1 MPAFQAYVNRYFS
14 KFFPKRKKL
23 ADRHFMYLFILHLIR
38 YNPGLVPLAK
48 YWAKGKAYYVL
59 HSQLKINEGPGIICG
74 ASWIMWCLIIVK
86 DQGDKTRHGEKEAAA
101 NAVQRASFVGLQSTS
116 AVSYYYLMQFR
127 SSQNT
132 ITKARKVAATSIL
145 IVYLVRFNEA
155 EEYSERDR

>member
-1 MPAFQAYVNRYFS
+1 
-14 KFFPKRKKL
+14 
-23 ADRHFMYLFILHLIR
+23 
-38 YNPGLVPLAK
+38 
-48 YWAKGKAYYVL
+48 
-59 HSQLKINEGPGIICG
+59 
-74 ASWIMWCLIIVK
+74 MWCLIIVK

-101 NAVQRASFVGLQSTS
+101 NAVQRASFVGLRSTS
-116 AVSYYYLMQFR
+116 AVSYYLMQFR

>member
-1 MPAFQAYVNRYFS
+1 
-14 KFFPKRKKL
+14 
-23 ADRHFMYLFILHLIR
+23 
-38 YNPGLVPLAK
+38 
-48 YWAKGKAYYVL
+48 
-59 HSQLKINEGPGIICG
+59 
-74 ASWIMWCLIIVK
+74 MWCLIIVK

-101 NAVQRASFVGLQSTS
+101 NAVQRAAFVGLRSTS
-116 AVSYYYLMQFR
+116 AVSYYLMQFR

>member
-1 MPAFQAYVNRYFS
+1 
-14 KFFPKRKKL
+14 
-23 ADRHFMYLFILHLIR
+23 
-38 YNPGLVPLAK
+38 
-48 YWAKGKAYYVL
+48 
-59 HSQLKINEGPGIICG
+59 
-74 ASWIMWCLIIVK
+74 MWCLIIVK

-116 AVSYYYLMQFR
+116 AVSYYLMQFR

>member
-1 MPAFQAYVNRYFS
+1 
-14 KFFPKRKKL
+14 
-23 ADRHFMYLFILHLIR
+23 
-38 YNPGLVPLAK
+38 
-48 YWAKGKAYYVL
+48 
-59 HSQLKINEGPGIICG
+59 
-74 ASWIMWCLIIVK
+74 MWCLIIVK

-101 NAVQRASFVGLQSTS
+101 NAVQRASFVGLRS
-116 AVSYYYLMQFR
+116 AVSYYLMQFR

>member
-23 ADRHFMYLFILHLIR
+23 VDWHIMYLFRLHLIR

-48 YWAKGKAYYVL
+48 YWPKGKAYYVL

-101 NAVQRASFVGLQSTS
+101 NAVQRASFVGLRS
-116 AVSYYYLMQFR
+116 AVSYYLMQFR

>member
-1 MPAFQAYVNRYFS
+1 
-14 KFFPKRKKL
+14 
-23 ADRHFMYLFILHLIR
+23 
-38 YNPGLVPLAK
+38 
-48 YWAKGKAYYVL
+48 
-59 HSQLKINEGPGIICG
+59 
-74 ASWIMWCLIIVK
+74 MWCLIIVK